1 MGEEIGT
8 QLTSGLTPSLILGII
23 GTYFLL
29 LMAIA
34 FWTGRSANNQDFF
47 NANRASPWYLVAFGM
62 IGTSLSGVTF
72 ISVPGM
78 VGAVYLNT
86 EIDQA
91 TNMQFSYMQMVFGY
105 LAGYLVI
112 ALLLLPLYYRLQL
125 TSIYTYLEQ
134 RFGQA
139 SYKTGAGFFLLSRI
153 IGASFRLYL
162 VAMVF
167 YLFVFEPWG
176 IPFWM
181 VSLLTIV
188 LIWIYTFKGGIKTI
202 VWTDTLQT
210 LFMLIAVSMTVWE
223 LTDSLGIS
231 MGVVWSGIQSEGLGQ
246 IFFFEGGWSD
256 PNNFFKQFFAG
267 MFIAIVMTGL
277 DQDMMQKNLT
287 CRNIGE
293 AQKNMFSFSIVLV
306 FVNFFFLML
315 GALLAMYALQNG
327 ISYEKA
333 DSLYPTIA
341 LEYLPWEVGAVF
353 IIGLV
358 AAAYSSADSA
368 LTALTTSFC
377 VDFLGFKTKSNVV
390 ESVHTNNQEN
400 ILDSPDASI
409 SNQETTSNERT
420 RYWVHIGF
428 SILLFLVIVLFWWIN
443 DDSVVVALFKFAG
456 YTYGPLLGLYSFGLF
471 TTRKVKDQLVPV
483 ICLVAPV
490 LTYIITTNSEVLLWG
505 YKFGFELLLVNGL
518 LTFIGLLIIGNP
530 KVTEV

>member
-1 MGEEIGT
+1 MDEVIEK

-23 GTYFLL
+23 GAYFLL
-29 LMAIA
+29 LIGIA
-34 FWTGRSANNQDFF
+34 YWTGRKANNQDFF
-47 NANRASPWYLVAFGM
+47 TANRSSPWYLVAFGM

-78 VGAVYLNT
+78 VGAVYLT
-86 EIDQA
+86 SGTDQA
-91 TNMQFSYMQMVFGY
+91 TNMEFSYMQMVLGY
-105 LAGYLVI
+105 LAGYTVI

-125 TSIYTYLEQ
+125 TSIYTYLEE
-134 RFGQA
+134 RFGNA

-153 IGASFRLYL
+153 VGASFRLYL
-162 VAMVF
+162 VAMVM

-181 VSLLTIV
+181 VSFFTIV

-210 LFMLIAVSMTVWE
+210 LFMLIAVTMTVIE
-223 LTDSLGIS
+223 LTDALGLS
-231 MGVVWSGIQSEGLGQ
+231 MGGLWSSIQSEGLGQ

-315 GALLAMYALQNG
+315 GALLAMYALRNG
-327 ISYEKA
+327 IAYDRA

-341 LEYLPWEVGAVF
+341 LEHLPWEVGVVF

-377 VDFLGFKTKSNVV
+377 VDFLGFKNAKNDSPEVT
-390 ESVHTNNQEN
+390 SVRGED
-400 ILDSPDASI
+400 ILDSSVGASL
-409 SNQETTSNERT
+409 SKENTANERT
-420 RYWVHIGF
+420 RHRVHIGF
-428 SILLFLVIVLFWWIN
+428 SIVLFLVIVIFWLIN
-443 DDSVVVALFKFAG
+443 DDSVVVLLFKFAG
-456 YTYGPLLGLYSFGLF
+456 YTYGPLLGLYAFGLF
-471 TTRKVKDQLVPV
+471 TSRKVIDNLVPV
-483 ICLVAPV
+483 VCLLAPI
-490 LTYIITTNSEVLLWG
+490 LTYLITRNSEALLWG

-518 LTFIGLLIIGNP
+518 LTFVGLWGISN
-530 KVTEV
+530 KVKA